1 MKTKFKKTLSVL
13 WSIVLILSW
22 ICLVGNAIV
31 MVSNIFCVESP
42 QFFHSMIWDTS
53 MGIFALVWL
62 FHYHWKAVKNTKRP
76 KLVFVISLISAFI
89 LMVGIVIV
97 VMLYK
102 TPINS
107 MLSNNVFTGNI
118 CVQWDKMPL
127 LVATAIAAVIAIPV
141 LMLIKRKKHT
151 SILQ

>member
-1 MKTKFKKTLSVL
+1 MKTKIKKTLSVL
-13 WSIVLILSW
+13 WNIVLTVSW
-22 ICLVGNAIV
+22 ICLVGNAVV
-31 MVSNIFCVESP
+31 MIADIFCVESP

-53 MGIFALVWL
+53 IAISAVGWM

-76 KLVFVISLISAFI
+76 KLVFVISLISASI

-107 MLSNNVFTGNI
+107 VLSNHVFTGNV
-118 CVQWDKMPL
+118 CVQWDGMPL
-127 LVATAIAAVIAIPV
+127 LVATAIAAV
-141 LMLIKRKKHT
+141 MLIPLCMFVRRKKKT
-151 SILQ
+151 PTNC